1 MTRRTRVALALGP
14 AVALLALS
22 ALSAPAWAQQF
33 PTNDPSYAAPEP
45 SLAPPEGFGSA
56 GTIAITSDFDIDLRH
71 ITDTFRGNSNSQ
83 LQIQV
88 SPSLLMFLA
97 RNFAVGGILSYQFA
111 RDESGSA
118 TGGEAS
124 LTTLEIGPLAAYNI
138 NVSPRASIMPTVGLL
153 YRYGKLSQELAGG
166 RQSGSGHDISLLL
179 RAPVLFHAFPH
190 VFVGAT
196 PFTEIDLSSKFEEMD
211 VAKTRTFGVTL
222 DLGFWF

>member
-1 MTRRTRVALALGP
+1 MTRRTRVALTLGP

-22 ALSAPAWAQQF
+22 VLSVPAWAQQF
-33 PTNDPSYAAPEP
+33 PTNDPQYAVPEP

-56 GTIAITSDFDIDLRH
+56 GTIAITSDFDLDLRH
-71 ITDTFRGNSNSQ
+71 LTDSFRGNSTSE

-97 RNFAVGGILSYQFA
+97 RNFAVGGIFNYQFN
-111 RDESGSA
+111 RDDDGSP
-118 TGGEAS
+118 TFGEQS
-124 LTTLEIGPLAAYNI
+124 ITTLEIGPLAAYNI
-138 NVSPRASIMPTVGLL
+138 NVSPRASILPTVGLL
-153 YRYGKLSQELAGG
+153 YRYGKISQELMGG

-196 PFTEIDLSSKFEEMD
+196 PFIEFDLSSKFEEMD